1 MAYSFI
7 SVLICFRFFLLT
19 LLRFIHFCLFN
30 GRHTYVDLGTGTGVM
45 PLIGTSLGAGHI
57 TGIDINK
64 TIIEMAQ
71 RSVEYNHKQD
81 VVTMLCGD
89 YRHMSSRNV
98 QDKPF

>member
-1 MAYSFI
+1 
-7 SVLICFRFFLLT
+7 
-19 LLRFIHFCLFN
+19 
-30 GRHTYVDLGTGTGVM
+30 M

-64 TIIEMAQ
+64 TIIEMAL

-89 YRHMSSRNV
+89 YRHMSYRDI
-98 QDKPF
+98 QDKPFDGVIVNPPFMIMKAVQSPLLMKERLLFMINIHRYKKF